1 MMDGMD
7 GMMGGGALVM
17 LGLIALVVLVVAAVG
32 AAWMVKEFASRTSVH
47 PALRDPPD
55 AKHQTKRP
63 SALEQAQEQYV
74 RGEIDHAEF
83 ERRLDNLVKTGQL
96 PTDDS

>member
-1 MMDGMD
+1 MMDGPMMD
-7 GMMGGGALVM
+7 GGPWMLWGMGAM
-17 LGLIALVVLVVAAVG
+17 IVLVVAVVTG
-32 AAWMVKEFASRTSVH
+32 VWMVNEFMRRTSGP
-47 PALRDPPD
+47 PALRDRPD
-55 AKHQTKRP
+55 TRQQAKRP